1 VTEFRIDTL
10 DLAEIRQQI
19 GFAVLLCERIQTTVM
34 INEGVDITYD
44 HVDLLEDI
52 AGLGLRLQTTGNIA
66 REAHLVSLSKHA
78 EMQQRT
84 ELNRTQDVRD

>member
-1 VTEFRIDTL
+1 MTKFSIDGF
-10 DLAEIRQQI
+10 DFAEIRQQI
-19 GFAVLLCERIQTTVM
+19 GFAVLVCERIQATVM

-44 HVDLLEDI
+44 HIDLLEDI
-52 AGLGLRLQTTGNIA
+52 AGLGLRLQTTGNVA